1 MNTPSRPVPSDTLL
15 IGLTGPIGAGKSL
28 VASVWAQLG
37 AGIVEGDEMGR
48 QALIV
53 YAELRRKLAE
63 RFGREI
69 LDEEGQVIRH
79 KLADVAFNSP
89 GGAADLTRLTFPVLN
104 RLAREYFRRLSLDHR
119 VVVYDAALIFEWGI
133 EGDFDR
139 IVVVSAPRDQ
149 LILRTMT
156 RLGINRQQAENRLKG
171 QIGID
176 EKVKKADIAIVNDGS
191 IEELK
196 VKAEEVWGVLNS

>member
-1 MNTPSRPVPSDTLL
+1 MNTPDRPVSSDTLL

-28 VASVWAQLG
+28 VASVWAELG

-48 QALIV
+48 QALLV
-53 YAELRRKLAE
+53 DAELRGNLAE

-69 LDEEGQVIRH
+69 LDENGHVIRY
-79 KLADVAFNSP
+79 KLAGAAFNSP
-89 GGAADLTRLTFPVLN
+89 GGVADLTRLTFPTLN

-139 IVVVSAPRDQ
+139 IVVVTAPRDK

-156 RLGINRQQAENRLKG
+156 RLGISRQQAENRLKG

-176 EKVKKADIAIVNDGS
+176 EKVKKADIVIVNDGS
-191 IEELK
+191 IDELK
-196 VKAEEVWGVLNS
+196 VKAADVWKII